1 MPLLRIQY
9 TDGREVVEAKLDK
22 PEAFIGREASC
33 DVALDDAVTSRRH
46 ARLYRDAEGAYW
58 IQDLRSKNGTLLNDQ
73 PVVTAR
79 IRDGDRI
86 IIGGCDIQF
95 CDEAEPSIILSDA
108 REESTLGNTSAWTPQ
123 QALSLAQRRL
133 EKLYEL
139 NERLTGRFDRDD
151 LLNEILL
158 ICAEALRFERAG
170 VAVWQGAPHQPQWI
184 KVRRFTHEPGG
195 KVSVREDSGDVEIRI
210 SRSLVD
216 RALHQGERILV
227 NDTADKAFD
236 PTMSMVSNNIRSAM
250 CVPMEYHNTVRGV
263 IYGDR
268 TTSTGAYTKEDIDF
282 FAALG
287 RLGAMG
293 LANVQL
299 VDEIKSRQQVDLQL
313 NLARQIQGRLLPAEP
328 LCVKRESG
336 ESLLTIDALNDPGQ
350 KVSGDYFDYARRPD
364 GLIMTIIADVSGKG
378 IPASL
383 LMANMQAAV
392 HVMLH
397 DEKDLALAAR
407 RLNQLVCQN
416 VSDGRFITAMLG
428 LLDMDARRFQ
438 FVNAGHFSPFV
449 FRGNDRIEEVP
460 IESALPLG
468 IEPDYPYEVAEIML
482 PDRPSTMLLYT
493 DGVIDAQNEQG
504 ENFGPE
510 RLAAALKSN
519 VDEPPS
525 ELIARLRRSI
535 KQFTRATAQTDD
547 ITLLAIRLD

>member
-1 MPLLRIQY
+1 MPLIRIQY
-9 TDGREVVEAKLDK
+9 NDGREAVEVTLDK
-22 PEAFIGREASC
+22 PEAVIGREAAC

-58 IQDLRSKNGTLLNDQ
+58 IQDLRSKNGTILNDQ
-73 PVVTAR
+73 PVLTSRV
-79 IRDGDRI
+79 RDGDRI
-86 IIGGCDIQF
+86 IIGGCELCF
-95 CDEAEPSIILSDA
+95 CDEAEPSIILSDVK
-108 REESTLGNTSAWTPQ
+108 EESTLGTTSAWTPQ

-170 VAVWQGAPHQPQWI
+170 VAVWHGAPHQPQWI
-184 KVRRFTHEPGG
+184 KVRQFAHLPGG
-195 KVSVREDSGDVEIRI
+195 GVQVREDRGEVEIRI

-216 RALHQGERILV
+216 RALHKGERILV

-268 TTSTGAYTKEDIDF
+268 ITSTGAYTKEDIDF

-299 VDEIKSRQQVDLQL
+299 VEEIKSRQQVDLQL
-313 NLARQIQGRLLPAEP
+313 DLARQIQGGLLPSEP
-328 LCVKRESG
+328 LILKRNDG
-336 ESLLTIDALNDPGQ
+336 TPFLTVDALNDPGQ
-350 KVSGDYFDYARRPD
+350 RVSGDYFDYYRRPD
-364 GLIMTIIADVSGKG
+364 GLVMTIIADVSGKG

-383 LMANMQAAV
+383 LMANLQAAV
-392 HVMLH
+392 HVMLR
-397 DEKDLALAAR
+397 DETDLVVAAK
-407 RLNQLVCQN
+407 RLNALVSQN
-416 VSDGRFITAMLG
+416 VSEGRFITAIFG
-428 LLDMDARRFQ
+428 LLDIEARRFRY
-438 FVNAGHFSPFV
+438 VNAGHFLPFV
-449 FRGNDRIEEVP
+449 FRGTDRIEEP
-460 IESALPLG
+460 SGEGTLPLG
-468 IEPDYPYEVAEIML
+468 IEPEFAYEIGEIEL
-482 PDRPSTMLLYT
+482 PDRPSTLVYYT

-504 ENFGPE
+504 ECYGPA
-510 RLAAALKSN
+510 RLSTALESSK
-519 VDEPPS
+519 DQPPG

-547 ITLLAIRLD
+547 ITLLAMRLD